1 MTTEYTSS
9 GYGYE
14 FIDVLMSKDGGFKLL
29 FLY

>member
-14 FIDVLMSKDGGFKLL
+14 FIDVLMAEGGVFKLL
-29 FLY
+29 LLY

>member
-14 FIDVLMSKDGGFKLL
+14 FIDVLMVEGGVFKLL
-29 FLY
+29 FL